1 MKNRRAYSWWTLY
14 AVPERKVGMAPIR
27 RHPANVYRGPNR
39 SQAGPATRRTS
50 SVATR
55 AMMFELA
62 TWSDVKWRS
71 SLMTSWSRGGKAY
84 LDVG

>member
-1 MKNRRAYSWWTLY
+1 MKKRRAYSWWTLY
-14 AVPERKVGMAPIR
+14 AVPDRKVGMAPIR

-71 SLMTSWSRGGKAY
+71 SLMTS
-84 LDVG
+84 